1 MLKVISFVAWIM
13 SRLSHSM
20 CVARSGW
27 NQPPPPQNNWPRCKI
42 DIASAQFGRDLTSKQ
57 GKSGL
62 ESVLQDDD
70 DCDDKENRTFQKMV
84 VRAVK
89 K

>member
-1 MLKVISFVAWIM
+1 L
-13 SRLSHSM
+13 
-20 CVARSGW
+20 
-27 NQPPPPQNNWPRCKI
+27 QT
-42 DIASAQFGRDLTSKQ
+42 LTSEQ

-70 DCDDKENRTFQKMV
+70 DCVEDKENRTFQKMV